1 MTELQTGGRQAD
13 AAATYKIAS
22 IPADG
27 VGKEVVAAGRKVL
40 DFVAE
45 QSNGAFAF
53 EWDEFDWGSEYYART
68 GRMMAED
75 GLETLKDFDAIYFGA
90 VGWANVPDHISLWG
104 LRLNITQNFDQ
115 WANVRPVKF
124 HPGVVSPRCARPTT
138 PTSTGSSSGRTAKAS
153 TPASAAATC
162 PAAARATRSP
172 CRPRCSPRRAASG
185 SCGSRSTWPA
195 PARVKKVSSVT
206 KSNAQ
211 QYGMV
216 LWDETFTRVAA
227 DYPDVATE
235 SVLVD
240 AMSAKFVLTPED
252 LSVVVASNL
261 NADILSDLG
270 SALAGSLG
278 LAASANL
285 QPGAPLPEHVRAG
298 PRLRARTSP
307 AAGVSNPIGTI
318 ASGALMLDHFGLH
331 AEARARAKAAIDA
344 VTGSGHAD
352 PRHRRHRRHRRGHH
366 RDHRGAEDRA
376 GPRLTAVLPP
386 PTPGQPS
393 AHRNVPAAVSRWSR
407 RRHRPGSIN
416 PRNYRTSIDPGRVLW
431 VFRTE
436 HGPGP
441 SDLAVAAKLNAHF
454 RQRGGNNGNLPGGR
468 QRNRAGQETEVV
480 PATVFLGDRRDRRR
494 RSGRLALA
502 RRSAPRW
509 NRSARRSSP
518 RCGC

>member
-1 MTELQTGGRQAD
+1 MAEQTFTI
-13 AAATYKIAS
+13 AA

-27 VGKEVVAAGRKVL
+27 VGKEVIAAGRKVL

-45 QSNGAFAF
+45 QSGAVRVPVGRFH
-53 EWDEFDWGSEYYART
+53 WGSEYYART

-75 GLETLKDFDAIYFGA
+75 GLETLKDYDAIYFGA

-115 WANVRPVKF
+115 WANIRPVKF
-124 HPGVVSPRCARPTT
+124 HPGVQSPLRKADDTELDWVVVREN
-138 PTSTGSSSGRTAKAS
+138 SEGEYAGLGGRNLSGRGPGNEVALQTALFTEKGCERILRFAFDL
-153 TPASAAATC
+153 
-162 PAAARATRSP
+162 ARTR
-172 CRPRCSPRRAASG
+172 
-185 SCGSRSTWPA
+185 T
-195 PARVKKVSSVT
+195 VKKVSSVT

-216 LWDETFTRVAA
+216 LWDETFKRVAQ

-240 AMSAKFVLTPED
+240 AMSAKFILHPED

-285 QPGAPLPEHVRAG
+285 NPERRFPSMFEPVHGSAPDIAG
-298 PRLRARTSP
+298 Q
-307 AAGVSNPIGTI
+307 GISNPIGTI

-331 AEARARAKAAIDA
+331 DEAAR
-344 VTGSGHAD
+344 S
-352 PRHRRHRRHRRGHH
+352 
-366 RDHRGAEDRA
+366 
-376 GPRLTAVLPP
+376 
-386 PTPGQPS
+386 
-393 AHRNVPAAVSRWSR
+393 
-407 RRHRPGSIN
+407 
-416 PRNYRTSIDPGRVLW
+416 
-431 VFRTE
+431 
-436 HGPGP
+436 
-441 SDLAVAAKLNAHF
+441 
-454 RQRGGNNGNLPGGR
+454 
-468 QRNRAGQETEVV
+468 
-480 PATVFLGDRRDRRR
+480 RRDRRR
-494 RSGRLALA
+494 HRLGAVTRDVGGTATPTRSPPRSSSLNLGPATRAPATRVA
-502 RRSAPRW
+502 RTWDVTHPPPAPRMQCRPSPRPGSCRSCPAGPHVHATSDNEVGTMAITPERPTTPSRSKTKWYRQLYFWVIVAIVLGVLVGWLWPERSARRW